1 MAAKVKQTQKDAI
14 AYRRRKAA
22 ELRLQHLTLDEIAT
36 ALGVSKYTA
45 STDLAAVRAEWA
57 ERRSASY
64 EEWVGEEL
72 AKLDRLERTLLPA
85 AIQGDYPAVDRIM
98 SLMDRRARMLGLDKP
113 QLHEHTVI
121 TMDAV
126 ESEIR
131 RLEAE
136 LAGNDVEHDNAK

>member
-1 MAAKVKQTQKDAI
+1 MAARVKQTQKDAI
-14 AYRRRKAA
+14 ADRRRKVA
-22 ELRLQHLTLDEIAT
+22 ELRLQHHTIAEIA
-36 ALGVSKYTA
+36 AKLGISKATA
-45 STDLAAVRAEWA
+45 STDLSAVRDEWA

-85 AIQGDYPAVDRIM
+85 AITGEYPAVDRII

-126 ESEIR
+126 DAEIR

-136 LAGNDVEHDNAK
+136 LAENTELDPAK